1 LLDDKENLLQKNKLF
16 NIRKDRKK
24 KTAYEKARSFYFV
37 LAIILSL
44 AIIAATYF
52 LSSVSN
58 VYRISVDGNIY
69 LKDEDIIQMSGLS
82 EKSKYL
88 LVMPFQVREKI
99 KKNELI
105 EDAKVERL
113 EGRLVKISVKEKK
126 IVGYAPENGLN
137 VLIIDNG
144 EKIGIGKDQMYLI
157 ASGPI
162 IEGFDE
168 EGLVTLAKQ
177 LNKCDSKIIKEIS
190 EIHRYPELKYQDV
203 ELVMRDGNYVFTS
216 VYGINILEHYFDIES
231 SYVSSGK
238 SCYYFEDI
246 SGNAYI
252 SACPWEPVKEEE
264 KKEDAAQEEE
274 AETDEESE

>member
-1 LLDDKENLLQKNKLF
+1 MLDDKENLLQKNKLF

-37 LAIILSL
+37 LSIILSL
-44 AIIAATYF
+44 VIIAATYF

-105 EDAKVERL
+105 EDVKVERL

-137 VLIIDNG
+137 VLIVDNG

-252 SACPWEPVKEEE
+252 S
-264 KKEDAAQEEE
+264 
-274 AETDEESE
+274 